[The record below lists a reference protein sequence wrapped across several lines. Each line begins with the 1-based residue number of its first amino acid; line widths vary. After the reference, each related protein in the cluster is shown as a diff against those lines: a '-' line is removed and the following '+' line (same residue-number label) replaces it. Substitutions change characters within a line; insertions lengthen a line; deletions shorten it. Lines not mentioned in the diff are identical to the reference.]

1 MRKINIFLKTLL
13 PTPIIKIKR
22 YIIRIWWLL
31 DSVKGK
37 HKRKC
42 PICNYSGFFTFCGS
56 PPRPDGYCPSCGSR
70 ERHRLFWLWLCTN
83 KNKIQEPI
91 IHFAPES
98 ILEIKFRQLF
108 SDYKTADLYNM
119 ADLRLNIEKLTLNDA
134 SIATII
140 CHQVLEHV
148 DDMKAISE
156 LFRVLKPGGRLI
168 TSVPIIEGWS
178 KTYDNPAVVTPEMRE
193 LHYGQT
199 DHLRYYGKDFR
210 DRLMHFGFKEL
221 EELTAEGEN
230 VITYSLMR
238 GEKIFICTK

>member
-1 MRKINIFLKTLL
+1 MRKIPIFLKKLL
-13 PTPIIKIKR
+13 PTPIKKFIIKIR
-22 YIIRIWWLL
+22 RIWWLI

-42 PICNYSGFFTFCGS
+42 PICNYSGFFTFVGI
-56 PPRPDGYCPSCGSR
+56 PTRLDGLCPSCGSR
-70 ERHRLFWLWLCTN
+70 ERHRLFWLWLCINN
-83 KNKIQEPI
+83 KTIQEPI
-91 IHFAPES
+91 IHFAPEP
-98 ILEIKFRQLF
+98 ILEIKLRQLF
-108 SDYKTADLYNM
+108 SDYKTADFYNI

-140 CHQVLEHV
+140 CNHVLEHV

-168 TSVPIIEGWS
+168 TSVPIIEGWR
-178 KTYDNPAVVTPEMRE
+178 KTYENPAVTTTEMRE
-193 LHYGQT
+193 LHYGQA

-210 DRLMHFGFKEL
+210 DRLMLFGFKDL
-221 EELTAEGEN
+221 EELTAEGED
-230 VITYSLMR
+230 VITYSLIR